1 MKGIIIGGG
10 VGPMAGVELHKKI
23 INSTKT
29 SGTDQDHL
37 DIVHLS
43 FSSIVNDRTKFLLQ
57 GGNNNPGEKMAELV
71 AAASGIHSRNGLSSV
86 AGVPCNTF
94 HAEKIFSV
102 YRRKIEESGKDIKII
117 NMIEETVYYLK
128 EKYSAGSKIGLL
140 STTGTRKTGL
150 YAGYLEREGFELIQ
164 TDEEDQESVHDIIYN
179 KRWGIKAKSPVTDLA
194 ASKSAFYAS
203 LLAEKGAC
211 CIILGCTEFP
221 LSLTG
226 EEFNGIPLV
235 DPVAVLAR
243 ALVREA
249 DPDKLL

>member
-43 FSSIVNDRTKFLLQ
+43 FSSRVNDRTKFLLE
-57 GGNNNPGEKMAELV
+57 GNECNPGGKMAEYV
-71 AAASGIHSRNGLSSV
+71 TAAADIHELNGKGSV

-94 HAEKIFSV
+94 HAEKIFSE
-102 YRRKIEESGKDIKII
+102 YSEKIRMSGKNIRIV
-117 NMIEETVYYLK
+117 NMIEETVLYLK
-128 EKYSAGSKIGLL
+128 SEFSKGSRIGLL
-140 STTGTRKTGL
+140 STTGTRKTAL
-150 YAGYLEREGFELIQ
+150 YKGYLEKAGFELVQ
-164 TDEEDQESVHDIIYN
+164 VDEEDQDSVHDIIYN
-179 KRWGIKAKSPVTDLA
+179 KGWGIKAKSPVTSLA
-194 ASKSAFYAS
+194 VNKSEFYAS
-203 LLAEKGAC
+203 ILTDKGAC

-226 EEFNGIPLV
+226 GEFKGIPLV
-235 DPVAVLAR
+235 DPVNVLAR

-249 DPDKLL
+249 DPDKLM

>member
-43 FSSIVNDRTKFLLQ
+43 FSSLVNDRTKFLLEAD
-57 GGNNNPGEKMAELV
+57 GNNPGEKMAQLV
-71 AAASGIHSRNGLSSV
+71 ASASEIHSGNGLPSV

-94 HAEKIFSV
+94 HAEKIFNAFTEKV
-102 YRRKIEESGKDIKII
+102 RESGKDIKVI
-117 NMIEETVYYLK
+117 NMIEETVSYIK
-128 EKYSAGSKIGLL
+128 SEFPEGSKIGLL
-140 STTGTRKTGL
+140 STTGTRNTHL
-150 YAGYLEREGFELIQ
+150 YAAYLEKEGFELVQ
-164 TDEEDQESVHDIIYN
+164 ADEKDQDSVHDIIYN
-179 KRWGIKAKSPVTDLA
+179 REWGIKAKSPVTETAVNKSEHFASVLA
-194 ASKSAFYAS
+194 D
-203 LLAEKGAC
+203 KGAC

-221 LSLTG
+221 LALTG
-226 EEFNGIPLV
+226 DKYKGTALV

>member
-23 INSTKT
+23 INCTKT

-43 FSSIVNDRTKFLLQ
+43 FSSLVDDRTKFLLE
-57 GGNNNPGEKMAELV
+57 GNENNPGEKMADLV
-71 AAASGIHSRNGLSSV
+71 IAASEIHKGNGLDSI

-94 HAEKIFSV
+94 HAGKIFDA
-102 YRRKIEESGKDIKII
+102 YTGKIRESGRNIKIV
-117 NMIEETVYYLK
+117 NMIEETVSFLK
-128 EKYSAGSKIGLL
+128 AEFPSGSKIGLL

-150 YAGYLEREGFELIQ
+150 YAGYLERAGFSLIQ
-164 TDEEDQESVHDIIYN
+164 VDEDDQESVHDIIYN
-179 KRWGIKAKSPVTDLA
+179 KKWGIKAKSPVTETA
-194 ASKSAFYAS
+194 VGKSEYYAS
-203 LLAEKGAC
+203 VLAGKGAC

-221 LSLTG
+221 LALEG
-226 EEFNGIPLV
+226 DEFNGTALV
-235 DPVAVLAR
+235 DPVAVLAG

-249 DPDKLL
+249 DPDKVI